1 LQAEDLPQEITMPD
15 DTAAPSSRWTSSH
28 HNFLTHLMVM
38 PGWHKAVILV
48 AGALALA
55 GTAGVFAG
63 KFKEPPAAQR
73 SVSDPNGSRFVPD
86 SSSSSATRTDDGGLL
101 IRLSPHAVK
110 VGLSVILGFILG
122 WIFRAF
128 LKTMA
133 LITLLVV
140 GGLWLLSHFG
150 VLHVGSWD
158 VDTVKSKSSE
168 AASWLQQHAQQ
179 LKDLALAHMPSAGG
193 GAFGA
198 FLGFRRK

>member
-1 LQAEDLPQEITMPD
+1 MSD
-15 DTAAPSSRWTSSH
+15 DTAQPARWTSSH

-38 PGWHKAVILV
+38 PGWHKAVILM
-48 AGALALA
+48 AGALALL
-55 GTAGVFAG
+55 GTVGQFAG
-63 KFKEPPAAQR
+63 KLKEPPAAQR
-73 SVSDPNGSRFVPD
+73 SVSDPTGSRLVPD
-86 SSSSSATRTDDGGLL
+86 SSSSATRTDDGGLL

-110 VGLSVILGFILG
+110 VGLSIILGFILG

-133 LITLLVV
+133 LITILIV

-158 VDTVKSKSSE
+158 VETVKSKSSE
-168 AASWLQQHAQQ
+168 AASWLEQHAQH
-179 LKDLALAHMPSAGG
+179 LKDLALSHLPSAGG
-193 GAFGA
+193 GTFGA

>member
-1 LQAEDLPQEITMPD
+1 MSD

-55 GTAGVFAG
+55 GTAGLFAG
-63 KFKEPPAAQR
+63 QFKQPPGAPEQR
-73 SVSDPNGSRFVPD
+73 SVSNPGGSHLVPD
-86 SSSSSATRTDDGGLL
+86 TSSSSATRTDDGGLL

-110 VGLSVILGFILG
+110 IGLSIILGFIFG

-128 LKTMA
+128 VKSVA

-140 GGLWLLSHFG
+140 GGLWLLSHLG
-150 VLHVGSWD
+150 VMHLGSWD

-168 AASWLQQHAQQ
+168 AASWLEQHAQH
-179 LKDLALAHMPSAGG
+179 LKDLALSHLPSAGG
-193 GAFGA
+193 GTFGA